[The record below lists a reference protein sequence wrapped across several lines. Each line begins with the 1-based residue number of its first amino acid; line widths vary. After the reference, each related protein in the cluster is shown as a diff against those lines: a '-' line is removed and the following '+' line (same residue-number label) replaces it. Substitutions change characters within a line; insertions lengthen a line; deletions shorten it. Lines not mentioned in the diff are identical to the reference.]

1 MRPKSLFF
9 ALAALFILTL
19 SPASAGA
26 LPMVREPAIA
36 APIVQVWG
44 GCGPY
49 GHRGP
54 FGGCRPGGQWG
65 GGWGPRPY
73 GWGGYGWAGGYGY
86 RGGYW
91 RGGYRRGWGGGYR
104 RGWGG
109 GYRRGWRR

>member
-1 MRPKSLFF
+1 MIPKSFLV
-9 ALAALFILTL
+9 ALAALCFLPL
-19 SPASAGA
+19 SSVESDAMPV
-26 LPMVREPAIA
+26 MRETGTT
-36 APIVQVWG
+36 APILQIWG

-73 GWGGYGWAGGYGY
+73 AWGGYGYAGGYGY

-104 RGWGG
+104 RGW
-109 GYRRGWRR
+109 RR